1 MWHCAENIV
10 SLFRNFFWYYLQFV
24 FGDFLVNGNDIKKQ
38 LVFVKSCFF

>member
-1 MWHCAENIV
+1 M
-10 SLFRNFFWYYLQFV
+10 QFV